1 MIVCVRNN
9 KPNQASANLSKKI
22 IHGYGLQNVTNAV
35 HKYCGEIDIKEGK
48 KDFIVNLII
57 PVREEVS

>member
-1 MIVCVRNN
+1 
-9 KPNQASANLSKKI
+9 
-22 IHGYGLQNVTNAV
+22 VTNAV
-35 HKYCGEIDIKEGK
+35 HKYCGEIDIKEGE